1 MANHR
6 QRPAKRVSF
15 LSLLTGEVADDV
27 VEMVKLLVLDRL
39 GVGGMLS
46 LSVAELKI
54 DAKFST
60 DLKDL
65 RVIMRNSQLFRHTC
79 H

>member
-15 LSLLTGEVADDV
+15 FSLLTGEVADDV
-27 VEMVKLLVLDRL
+27 VEIVKLLVLDRL
-39 GVGGMLS
+39 GVGGM